1 MATYGRTWAVVLAG
15 GSGNRL
21 ASLTTG
27 EDGVQ
32 VPKQFCSFGAP
43 QSMLERTLE
52 RTLRIVPASRIVPVV
67 VEGHRG
73 WWQHQLSGIPT
84 GNILAQPRNHGT
96 GAAVLHALLTILD
109 RDRDAT
115 LLIIPSDHG
124 VEDEAVLYEATVS
137 LLEEARHS
145 PGRLVLLGSEPEA
158 AETSYGWIVRK
169 ENGRDRACGVA
180 RFVEKPAAREATALL
195 RAGALWNTLICAS
208 TTYALAL
215 IYAESELHWPM
226 HVRNAAPVPATDADL
241 ALQSHEESHQ
251 LDFSKHVL
259 SARADRLRVL
269 SLPSCGWSD
278 LGTPE
283 RMRAWMRRRELE
295 TVPSLREV
303 RARLQLVP
311 VGNHSTRQT
320 KLRHRDQ
327 NREHSIP
334 HRRTRSG

>member
-1 MATYGRTWAVVLAG
+1 MAAHGRTWAVVLAG

-32 VPKQFCSFGAP
+32 VPKQFCSFGGP
-43 QSMLERTLE
+43 QSMLQRTLG
-52 RTLRIVPASRIVPVV
+52 RTQRIVPASRIVPVV
-67 VEGHRG
+67 VEGHRR
-73 WWQHQLSGIPT
+73 WWQHQLNGIPA
-84 GNILAQPRNHGT
+84 GNILVQPRNHGT

-124 VEDEAVLYEATVS
+124 VEDEAVLHEATVS

-208 TTYALAL
+208 TAYALAL

-226 HVRNAAPVPATDADL
+226 HVRNASPVPATDDDL
-241 ALQSHEESHQ
+241 AFQARKESLQ

-283 RMRAWMRRRELE
+283 RMRAWMRRRELK
-295 TVPSLREV
+295 TVPGLRDV
-303 RARLQLVP
+303 HARPKLVP
-311 VGNHSTRQT
+311 AGDHSV
-320 KLRHRDQ
+320 
-327 NREHSIP
+327 
-334 HRRTRSG
+334 RRTKPRHFDRSRGIHSPTRAGRS